1 MLNVSEKLI
10 RDFLD
15 FNYKLS
21 VNFFLED
28 EWSIERDPIKVQSY
42 RFNQKY
48 YFSDSMYG
56 DLIEL
61 KSSMI
66 SYIKELEELKK
77 TYLSLQNLCN
87 EELNVS

>member
-1 MLNVSEKLI
+1 
-10 RDFLD
+10 
-15 FNYKLS
+15 
-21 VNFFLED
+21 
-28 EWSIERDPIKVQSY
+28 
-42 RFNQKY
+42 
-48 YFSDSMYG
+48 MYG

-61 KSSMI
+61 KSSII